1 MESGVSQS
9 ITLRV
14 YEQEARKR
22 NKWKRNKQNVETVE
36 LWFG

>member
-1 MESGVSQS
+1 MNMVTA
-9 ITLRV
+9 IPF